1 MARNYTWPLRHLHIK
16 EVQNEGKQMND
27 QPTKKQSTWILYI
40 TVPLVLITAIIGVSW
55 ILTPTSFEITT
66 NEEGR
71 RAIESIASTMKTL
84 DEENRNLSIDL
95 AVCQQYRTKATNHEL
110 WDACTEVCFFD
121 DDLTDNIVKN
131 NIFRDCLEYCE
142 EKYKKNEEIR

>member
-1 MARNYTWPLRHLHIK
+1 MT
-16 EVQNEGKQMND
+16 D

-71 RAIESIASTMKTL
+71 KALESIASTIKTL
-84 DEENRNLSIDL
+84 DEENRNLTVSL
-95 AVCQQYRTKATNHEL
+95 A
-110 WDACTEVCFFD
+110 
-121 DDLTDNIVKN
+121 I
-131 NIFRDCLEYCE
+131 CE
-142 EKYKKNEEIR
+142 QRLLLAEAYKK